1 MAGLARTWA
10 VNVERRERS
19 FCSYVRHRNDGDRKV
34 VALRMTHQH
43 FDITAAEAT
52 LRANIAHATAE
63 GKKLVDAGQAPAS
76 FIAAQREFDEA
87 RLQFVLAGLRLE
99 NAGAD
104 RNEVFSAAGQALGQ
118 MWGNIL
124 SASLGARERATIN
137 GWIQI
142 ALSQMIG
149 KDAATKT
156 VMSAIKPMESGR
168 A

>member
-1 MAGLARTWA
+1 
-10 VNVERRERS
+10 
-19 FCSYVRHRNDGDRKV
+19 
-34 VALRMTHQH
+34 MTHSH

-63 GKKLVDAGQAPAS
+63 GQKLVDAGQAPAS

-99 NAGAD
+99 NSGAD
-104 RNEVFSAAGQALGQ
+104 RNEIFSAAGQALGQ
-118 MWGNIL
+118 MWGNTL
-124 SASLGARERATIN
+124 SASLGARERAIIN
-137 GWIQI
+137 GWIQV
-142 ALSQMIG
+142 ALQAAIG

-156 VMSAIKPMESGR
+156 IENVIKPMESGR